1 MTDDFTLHAL
11 DTLAAIYRL
20 LGNHTSLPD
29 PKERADFARSC
40 DAWARHLLSGAPAPE
55 GDAALVAHQEREW
68 SKALNFLREWRV
80 QEHALLDQQR
90 REYAQI
96 GREAIEI
103 LRQTV
108 AGNHAMSDS
117 ILTALG
123 RVDALLEFGPVAQA
137 RVEFKSVAEDLRS
150 MLVLQNTQLE
160 ARFDS
165 LHSRLE
171 TIEATPKP
179 PASERDTISEKLA
192 VFRRQLE
199 ERRSQ
204 VVLTDPLT
212 KGYNRAAFDFAFP
225 SYLDVGDATSQHLAL
240 MLLDI
245 VGMKNIN
252 ARMGADAGDRVIG
265 AFAGALALTFM
276 RSDDFV
282 ARYSGDKFVVLA
294 FIAQPEDGQLL
305 LGRLAERLDALPRE
319 QTPGVRP
326 GCRGAVVVREPDE
339 EAGDF
344 MRRARAALATAK
356 RNKPA

>member
-1 MTDDFTLHAL
+1 MNDDFTLHAL
-11 DTLAAIYRL
+11 DTLAAIYRM

-29 PKERADFARSC
+29 RKERADFARSC
-40 DAWARHLLSGAPAPE
+40 EAWARHLLSGAPAP
-55 GDAALVAHQEREW
+55 GADVALVAHQERQW
-68 SKALNFLREWRV
+68 SQALNFLREWRV
-80 QEHALLDQQR
+80 QEQALLDEQR

-108 AGNHAMSDS
+108 AGNQDMSDS

-137 RVEFKSVAEDLRS
+137 RIEFKSVAEDLRS
-150 MLVLQNTQLE
+150 MLALRNTQLE
-160 ARFDS
+160 TRFDS
-165 LHSRLE
+165 LHTRLE

-204 VVLTDPLT
+204 AVLTDPLT

-245 VGMKNIN
+245 VGMKNVN
-252 ARMGADAGDRVIG
+252 ARMGVDAGDRVIG

-326 GCRGAVVVREPDE
+326 SCRSAVVVRKPQEKAE
-339 EAGDF
+339 DF
-344 MRRARAALATAK
+344 MRRARASLANAK
-356 RNKPA
+356 RNKSA